1 MFLSRFI
8 TFTSVLLLSTVTVFG
23 QIVSIKKV
31 DFKTLKNGW
40 LLVEVITE
48 TNRNTLPEAFSEE
61 YIEDIEVRLYLGFR
75 NSKIP
80 GGIDYYY
87 SEVAISILE
96 RGDES
101 KVKFFIP
108 GKIMKMNRYTKPNY
122 YFAEVLV
129 GNKPQ
134 AIRGRPFS
142 RNFKSRAS
150 LDKFVRKTKSLSSKN
165 FGQLM
170 PSFITPLSI
179 TGSYDFSDPTYIRSE

>member
-1 MFLSRFI
+1 VLFLSTI
-8 TFTSVLLLSTVTVFG
+8 SVFG

-48 TNRNTLPEAFSEE
+48 TNRNTLPEAFSDE
-61 YIEDIEVRLYLGFR
+61 YIEDIAVRLYLGFR
-75 NSKIP
+75 NSKIT

-96 RGDES
+96 RGDEN
-101 KVKFFIP
+101 KIKFFIP
-108 GKIMKMNRYTKPNY
+108 GKIMEMNRYTKPNY

-129 GNKPQ
+129 SNKPQ

-142 RNFKSRAS
+142 QNFKSRAS
-150 LDKFVRKTKSLSSKN
+150 LDKFVQKTKSLSSKN
-165 FGQLM
+165 LGQLM

-179 TGSYDFSDPTYIRSE
+179 KGSYNFSDPTYIRSE